1 MSNFQFRRAHRE
13 TTSVLVGLAGASG
26 SGKTYT
32 AISFGLGLS
41 YPGMTPAEIEAA
53 IEREGRC
60 RLVVLDS
67 EGGRAL
73 HYAPKPGCRPDFVS
87 SFPFEYGELLPPF
100 SPQSYQDAIVAAND
114 AGFAAVVIDSMSHE
128 YEGEGGVLEWADK
141 LAEGIPKPGVTD
153 PDAWR
158 KDDWIEQPVKS
169 PGNWK
174 EPKRAHKRM
183 VARLLQCRLHMIF
196 CLRAEEKMQ
205 LVQEKYT
212 GRDGKERS
220 TVKVIPAEDRP
231 INERWE
237 PICEK
242 RFPYELTAS
251 FVMVPSA
258 PGVGIPLKLQE
269 QHRHCFPEGQLIG
282 PQSGT
287 KLAEWASGS
296 GDASA
301 KAASA
306 PDPVSGGATA
316 NSAADDA
323 EQGREKW
330 MQGYLAKVAATT
342 SLDALQDL
350 QTEKAAALKRFREGD
365 AERWEKITAAHAA
378 AFERLDPF
386 AS

>member
-1 MSNFQFRRAHRE
+1 MPFEFRRAERT
-13 TTSVLVGLAGASG
+13 TTSMLIALAGSSG
-26 SGKTYT
+26 AGKTYT
-32 AISFGLGLS
+32 AISLGLGLS
-41 YPGMTPAEIEAA
+41 YPGMTPAEILAT

-73 HYAPKPGCRPDFVS
+73 HYAPKPGQAPDFVS
-87 SFPFEYGELLPPF
+87 SFPFEYAELLPPF
-100 SPQSYQDAIVAAND
+100 TPKSYEVAVVAAND
-114 AGFAAVVIDSMSHE
+114 AGFAAVVVDSTSHE
-128 YEGEGGVLEWADK
+128 YEGEGGVLEWADR
-141 LAEGIPKPGVTD
+141 LAAGVPKPGVAS

-158 KDDWIEQPVKS
+158 REDWIEQPVKS

-174 EPKRAHKRM
+174 EPKRAHKM
-183 VARLLQCRLHMIF
+183 MMARLLQCRLHMIF

-220 TVKVIPAEDRP
+220 SVKVIPAEDRP

-242 RFPYELTAS
+242 RFMYEMTAS
-251 FVMVPSA
+251 FVLVPSD

-269 QHRHCFPEGQLIG
+269 QHRHCFPEGQKIG
-282 PQSGT
+282 PESGRL
-287 KLAEWASGS
+287 LAAWASGVGEPQTRQSAVSGQPAGNSTS
-296 GDASA
+296 GDPEQQREAWMVA
-301 KAASA
+301 YIERVKA
-306 PDPVSGGATA
+306 T
-316 NSAADDA
+316 
-323 EQGREKW
+323 E
-330 MQGYLAKVAATT
+330 
-342 SLDALQDL
+342 SLDALRDL
-350 QTEKAAALKRFREGD
+350 QTEKAEALNRFREGD
-365 AERWEKITAAHAA
+365 PVRWAKITEAHGA

>member
-13 TTSVLVGLAGASG
+13 TTSVLIALAGASG

-32 AISFGLGLS
+32 AITLGLGLS
-41 YPGMTPAEIEAA
+41 YPGMAPAEILAT

-73 HYAPKPGCRPDFVS
+73 HYAPKPGQAPDFVS

-100 SPQSYQDAIVAAND
+100 TPQAYQDAIVAANE
-114 AGFAAVVIDSMSHE
+114 AGFAAVVVDSTSHE

-141 LAEGIPKPGVTD
+141 LAEGIPRPGVSD
-153 PDAWR
+153 PSAW
-158 KDDWIEQPVKS
+158 KKEDWIEQPVKS

-183 VARLLQCRLHMIF
+183 MARLLQCRLHMIF

-205 LVQEKYT
+205 LVQEKFT
-212 GRDGKERS
+212 SGGKER
-220 TVKVIPAEDRP
+220 TAVKVIPAADRP
-231 INERWE
+231 VNERWE

-242 RFPYELTAS
+242 RFMYEMTAS
-251 FVMVPSA
+251 FVLVPSA

-269 QHRHCFPEGQLIG
+269 QHRACFPEGEQIG

-287 KLAEWASGS
+287 RLAEWASGS
-296 GDASA
+296 ADASG
-301 KAASA
+301 AASSNPRA
-306 PDPVSGGATA
+306 SSGEQSGDQDPE
-316 NSAADDA
+316 AA
-323 EQGREKW
+323 REAW
-330 MQGYLAKVAATT
+330 MQTYLGKVAACT
-342 SLDALQDL
+342 SLEGLQELQAGVSKALQ
-350 QTEKAAALKRFREGD
+350 KYREGD
-365 AERWEKITAAHAA
+365 PVRWEKITEAHGA